1 MVQLADKDPN
11 KQFSMDVMGS
21 HYAASASFSKQY
33 NPYLYYFPFP
43 QIVSFAAFSFYPA
56 FFSNGT
62 YGAGGVANYKS
73 IMSIIGAEYDQKT
86 GNFKYVP
93 EKWPENWYRRATP
106 YGAVQALTD
115 GITKI
120 YARNIIVPGVAQLT
134 TPNLNVQTI
143 LCDIYMGLNSI
154 TPLGIAGTVEQS
166 TKAVTWALSVLDPV
180 LKNTALGC
188 PNNAI
193 SPNFLYPQSSK
204 VAIRVTMSTARLT
217 SPRYPTHLPVRA
229 GMSTHG
235 ILSLREFFSSNFYLA
250 ISIM

>member
-11 KQFSMDVMGS
+11 KQFTMDVMGS

-73 IMSIIGAEYDQKT
+73 IMTIIGAEYDQNT

-93 EKWPENWYRRATP
+93 EQWPENWYRRATP

-115 GITKI
+115 GLTKI

-134 TPNLNVQTI
+134 TPNLNVKTI

-154 TPLGIAGTVEQS
+154 TPLGIAGTLEQS
-166 TKAVTWALSVLDPV
+166 TKAVTWALSVLEPV

-193 SPNFLYPQSSK
+193 SPNFLYPQSS
-204 VAIRVTMSTARLT
+204 RVGGPLT
-217 SPRYPTHLPVRA
+217 PPPVKA
-229 GMSTHG
+229 DSHTGDNVYGKTYFTSAPVTP
-235 ILSLREFFSSNFYLA
+235 A
-250 ISIM
+250 C